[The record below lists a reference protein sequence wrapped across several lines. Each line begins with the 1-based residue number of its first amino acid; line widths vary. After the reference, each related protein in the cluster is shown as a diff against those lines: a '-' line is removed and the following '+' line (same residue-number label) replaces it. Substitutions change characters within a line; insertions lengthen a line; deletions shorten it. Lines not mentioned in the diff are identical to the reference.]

1 LRRRNLD
8 FCIISGDQEGP
19 TRTLAESLGIDR
31 YFANTLPENKAQL
44 VEQLQSEGRAV
55 CFVGDGI
62 NDSIALKKAN
72 VSVSLHGATTV
83 AMDTAQIV
91 LMDTTLKQLPL
102 LFQLAEEMESN
113 LKTTRNL
120 AIVPNL
126 GIWGGVFLFNL
137 GILGA
142 TLIFE
147 ASLWAGIANAVR
159 PLLKYKEE
167 NHE

>member
-1 LRRRNLD
+1 
-8 FCIISGDQEGP
+8 
-19 TRTLAESLGIDR
+19 
-31 YFANTLPENKAQL
+31 
-44 VEQLQSEGRAV
+44 
-55 CFVGDGI
+55 
-62 NDSIALKKAN
+62 
-72 VSVSLHGATTV
+72 
-83 AMDTAQIV
+83 
-91 LMDTTLKQLPL
+91 MDTTLKQLPL
-102 LFQLAEEMESN
+102 LFQLAEEMEGN